1 MSGISLFNIARDSL
15 LSHQTAINVTGTNVA
30 NVNTAGYTR
39 QTALFQ
45 PSKAV
50 IHEGAVQYQSG
61 VYIDD
66 IVRTYD
72 RFLQAQINDNIN
84 TLGYSE
90 SRKESLERIEIMF
103 NETSGGG
110 LDELLTKFWNAW
122 DDCAV
127 NPAGSA
133 ERTAVVSAAE
143 SLTYMFNTYAENLAS
158 IQQDANGEIADSI
171 NSINSIIRDI
181 ADINEKIIRVLPG
194 TGGRN
199 DLLDTREQL
208 ISDLSEM
215 VDINVVEDEN
225 ETITVFL
232 ANGMPLVENQQ
243 ISELSVV
250 ANEENNSFYDV
261 VFANDTDRVL
271 NDVFNGGR
279 LKGLLEIRDTDVP
292 AYMEKLD
299 TLAATVAD
307 EVNSRH
313 QTGYDMYGNV
323 GGDFFTF
330 NITPEATEARY
341 IAVNDDILN
350 DINMIAASETMDGDG
365 NNAATIGSLR
375 DDLVMNGNTTTLNGF
390 YASFVA
396 EIGQDSADMIR
407 SYDYQYSLKSQL
419 TNKREQISGV
429 SIDEEMI
436 NLMKYQMGYQAA
448 AKLGSAA
455 EEMSD
460 ILMTLVQ

>member
-30 NVNTAGYTR
+30 NVHTEGYTR
-39 QTALFQ
+39 QTALFR

-72 RFLQAQINDNIN
+72 RFLEAQINDNIN
-84 TLGYSE
+84 SLGYSE

-103 NETSGGG
+103 NETGGGG

-122 DDCAV
+122 DDCAT

-133 ERTAVVSAAE
+133 ERIAVVSAGE
-143 SLTYMFNTYAENLAS
+143 SVTSMFRSYGENLFS
-158 IQQDANGEIADSI
+158 IRQDTNGEIADSVH
-171 NSINSIIRDI
+171 SINGIIRDI
-181 ADINEKIIRVLPG
+181 ADINEKIIRILPG

-208 ISDLSEM
+208 LSDLSEM
-215 VDINVVEDEN
+215 VDFNVVENEN
-225 ETITVFL
+225 GTVTVFL
-232 ANGMPLVENQQ
+232 ANGMPLVEDQQ
-243 ISELSVV
+243 VSELDVV
-250 ANEENNSFYDV
+250 ANEENNAFYNV

-279 LKGLLEIRDTDVP
+279 MKGLLEIRDTDVP
-292 AYMEKLD
+292 AYMERLD
-299 TLAATVAD
+299 TLAAAVAD
-307 EVNSRH
+307 EVNVRH
-313 QTGYDMYGNV
+313 QAGYDMYGNV

-330 NITPEATEARY
+330 NITPEVTEARY

-350 DINMIAASETMDGDG
+350 DINMIAASETIDGDG

-375 DDLVMNGNTTTLNGF
+375 YELVMNGNTTTLNGYF
-390 YASFVA
+390 GSFVA

-407 SYDYQYSLKSQL
+407 AYDYRFTLKSQL